1 MGEYAA
7 GIYNDGAE
15 EIDGASVGKRDGANA
30 GVSIGEFVVANAG
43 VAVGDNILGFSI
55 VGEFV
60 GANVDTDGEIKLDG
74 KVVGELILDISLYI
88 IKRKIYSFF

>member
-1 MGEYAA
+1 VA
-7 GIYNDGAE
+7 
-15 EIDGASVGKRDGANA
+15 V
-30 GVSIGEFVVANAG
+30 GEFVGANAG

-60 GANVDTDGEIKLDG
+60 GANVDTDGGIKLDG